1 MNASRARDPYASL
14 RLPEFRYWLASASFS
29 TLAGRALAVAI
40 GYQIYELTRDP
51 LALGILGLVEAIPA
65 VGLSLFGGHFAD
77 RHDRRRIV
85 LITRAI
91 SIVAALAFAL
101 ISLNTHIVGVG
112 ALYAVVFIAGMARGF
127 ADPASSAFEAQ
138 VVPRELY
145 VNAATWSGSVWQAT
159 AIFGPALG
167 GFVYAFFGVTNTYL
181 MIAALLALAWVCM
194 ALIKSK
200 PMPPYEQ
207 GESVWQSIAVGV
219 RYVFHHQILVGSMA
233 LDLFAVLF
241 GGAIA
246 LLPVFAS
253 DILNVGPSGL
263 GLLVAAPS
271 VGALLSMLYAT
282 RFPPMKNAGKIL
294 LGAVAG
300 FGVSIIVFAFS
311 RNFYLSLFALAMS
324 GMFDGI
330 SMVIRETI
338 LRLYSPEHLRGRI
351 AAVSWIFIGSS
362 NEIGAFES
370 GVAASLLGVVPAVW
384 LGGVVTLI
392 VVGVTSV
399 FAPKLREMNLNVHD
413 APTEQE
419 TAELEIALVKRTDVN
434 DPL

>member
-1 MNASRARDPYASL
+1 MTAARHPDPYASL
-14 RLPEFRYWLASASFS
+14 RLPEFRYWLASTVFS
-29 TLAGRALAVAI
+29 TLANRALAVAI

-77 RHDRRRIV
+77 RHDRRAIV
-85 LITRAI
+85 LMMRAI
-91 SIVAALAFAL
+91 SVMAALAFAV
-101 ISLNTHIVGVG
+101 ISLNVQVVGVA

-138 VVPRELY
+138 VVPRALY

-159 AIFGPALG
+159 SIIGPALG

-181 MIAALLALAWVCM
+181 MIAAFLALAWMCM
-194 ALIKSK
+194 ALIRPK
-200 PMPPYEQ
+200 PLPPYDK
-207 GESVWQSIAVGV
+207 GESVWQSIKVGV
-219 RYVFHHQILVGSMA
+219 SYVLRHQILVGSMA

-246 LLPVFAS
+246 LLPIYAS
-253 DILNVGPSGL
+253 DILQVGPQGL

-271 VGALLSMLYAT
+271 VGALASMLYAT
-282 RFPPMKNAGKIL
+282 RFPPMKHAGKIL
-294 LGAVAG
+294 LGVVAG
-300 FGVSIIVFAFS
+300 FGVSIIVFALS
-311 RNFYLSLFALAMS
+311 RNFYLSLFALALS

-330 SMVIRETI
+330 SMVIREAI

-351 AAVSWIFIGSS
+351 ASVSWIFIGSS
-362 NEIGAFES
+362 NEIGALES
-370 GVAASLLGVVPAVW
+370 GVVARLVGAVPAVW

-392 VVGVTSV
+392 VVGVTAV
-399 FAPKLREMNLNVHD
+399 LAPQLRAMDLRPQFV
-413 APTEQE
+413 PTMQ
-419 TAELEIALVKRTDVN
+419 ELEHGAVENATGS
-434 DPL
+434 

>member
-1 MNASRARDPYASL
+1 MSTRTTDPYASL
-14 RLPEFRYWLASASFS
+14 HLPEFRFWLASTVFS

-65 VGLSLFGGHFAD
+65 VGLALFGGHFAD
-77 RHDRRRIV
+77 RHDRRAIV

-91 SIVAALAFAL
+91 SVMAALAFAA
-101 ISLNTHIVGVG
+101 ISLNVDALGIA

-145 VNAATWSGSVWQAT
+145 VNAATWSGSVWQA
-159 AIFGPALG
+159 ISILGPALG

-181 MIAALLALAWVCM
+181 MIAVMLALSWIFM
-194 ALIKSK
+194 ALIQRK
-200 PMPPYEQ
+200 PMPPHHQE
-207 GESVWQSIAVGV
+207 ESIWQSIAVGV
-219 RYVFHHQILVGSMA
+219 RYVFSNQILVGSMA

-253 DILNVGPSGL
+253 DILQVGPFGL
-263 GLLVAAPS
+263 GLLSAAPA
-271 VGALLSMLYAT
+271 VGALVSMLYAT

-294 LGAVAG
+294 LSVVTG
-300 FGVSIIVFAFS
+300 FGVSIIVFALS
-311 RNFYLSLFALAMS
+311 RNFYLSLFALALS

-351 AAVSWIFIGSS
+351 ASVSWIFIGSS

-370 GVAASLLGVVPAVW
+370 GVAAKLVGAVPAVW

-392 VVGVTSV
+392 VVGLTTVL
-399 FAPKLREMNLNVHD
+399 APKLRNMDLNVHD
-413 APTEQE
+413 MPTESKAVGVQ
-419 TAELEIALVKRTDVN
+419 TVGD
-434 DPL
+434 

>member
-1 MNASRARDPYASL
+1 MTNTHTADPYASL
-14 RLPEFRYWLASASFS
+14 RLPEFRYWLASSIFT

-77 RHDRRRIV
+77 RHDRRAIV
-85 LITRAI
+85 LITRAV
-91 SIVAALAFAL
+91 SVLAALALAA
-101 ISLNTHIVGVG
+101 ISLNLQTMGIA
-112 ALYAVVFIAGMARGF
+112 ALYAVVFVAGIARGF
-127 ADPASSAFEAQ
+127 ADPAASAFEAQ

-159 AIFGPALG
+159 AIIGPALG

-181 MIAALLALAWVCM
+181 MIATFFALAWVCM

-200 PMPPYEQ
+200 PMPPVEE
-207 GESVWQSIAVGV
+207 GESIWQSIRVGIS
-219 RYVFHHQILVGSMA
+219 YVFHHQVLIGSMA

-246 LLPVFAS
+246 LLPIYAS
-253 DILNVGPSGL
+253 DILQVGPQGL

-271 VGALLSMLYAT
+271 IGALIAMLWST
-282 RFPPMKNAGKIL
+282 RHPPIKNAGKIL
-294 LGAVAG
+294 LSVVAG
-300 FGVSIIVFAFS
+300 FGVSMIVFALS
-311 RNFYLSLFALAMS
+311 RNFYLSLFALALS

-351 AAVSWIFIGSS
+351 AAVQWIFIGSS

-370 GVAASLLGVVPAVW
+370 GVAARVVGAVPAVW
-384 LGGVVTLI
+384 LGGAVTLI
-392 VVGVTSV
+392 VVGVTFV
-399 FAPKLREMNLNVHD
+399 FAPQLRNMDLRPEFV
-413 APTEQE
+413 PTMQ
-419 TAELEIALVKRTDVN
+419 ELERMEVENATGV
-434 DPL
+434 